1 MPGRVFFRDDCAT
14 VTSTGLSV
22 GNRLYP
28 CTEILAVRCMRRSSL
43 LLPWPFRPFAL
54 VITTPTG
61 DWEVLRHRNPYVLF
75 QLAKAIE
82 TALRE
87 TRRQLAQTA

>member
-1 MPGRVFFRDDCAT
+1 M
-14 VTSTGLSV
+14 
-22 GNRLYP
+22 YP
-28 CTEILAVRCMRRSSL
+28 LTEILAARCLRRCSL
-43 LLPWPFRPFAL
+43 FLPWPFRPFAL
-54 VITTPTG
+54 VITTATG

-87 TRRQLAQTA
+87 TRPNLAQTA